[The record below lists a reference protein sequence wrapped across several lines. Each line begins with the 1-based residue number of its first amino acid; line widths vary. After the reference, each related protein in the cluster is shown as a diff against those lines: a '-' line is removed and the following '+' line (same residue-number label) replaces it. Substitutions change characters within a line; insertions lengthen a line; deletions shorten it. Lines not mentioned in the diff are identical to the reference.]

1 MIFDKVYQVRWNNT
15 PLGKSVTVFREK
27 SSGWLFLPRHAE
39 QTGDW
44 VPFVSLD
51 DDIKVMSSGEGD
63 MEIIWEKDSM
73 FPLKNIIKTPY
84 LHVVPNGTHAMI
96 LAKSS
101 WFNKELFKLLQ

>member
-73 FPLKNIIKTPY
+73 FRINPEGLIEK
-84 LHVVPNGTHAMI
+84 VVNSDEYQCKA
-96 LAKSS
+96 AKQSM
-101 WFNKELFKLLQ
+101 E